1 MGGAT
6 AARSRRLGHGSMR
19 HLLGRLSARFERG
32 EPADATSWVARG
44 WTWQRREDG
53 RCWRHSWPHRGE
65 RVGAPMATSQRVGSG
80 RRGLGLNTRKRLTGD
95 RMRALHWWYV
105 EL

>member
-53 RCWRHSWPHRGE
+53 RCWRHLWPHRGE

-80 RRGLGLNTRKRLTGD
+80 RRGLGLSTRKRLTGD